1 MFKLAGVNIKF
12 GGMKMNEE
20 EIIEKLQKLGLT
32 KYESLAYITLLK
44 LGPSKATDI
53 TKESG
58 IPHTRVYDVLSSL
71 HRKGFV
77 DMMPGTPRL
86 YKPVNPELV
95 LEKIKEDL
103 VNDIDR
109 LKEMFV
115 ELYKTVH
122 GEDLPEIWT
131 IHGFEN
137 TVERA
142 EYIIRSARY
151 EVLIN
156 TPFEFLSL
164 LREEIK
170 KRKDVLFIII
180 SNFEE
185 VPEWLKGEN
194 IILARSGGA
203 PWLMASWIIGD
214 VEYALFFGALPKDR
228 RREKFYSFW
237 GKSAKLIQNYMH
249 WFYTMYFDNSE
260 LIKPL
265 EYDRLKK
272 PLELVNIRTLI
283 TVLKQTTLP
292 RRIEVAGRTVEDKEE
307 ITIDGEVVE
316 YEYTPLTAS
325 VLVRGREGEWKVGG
339 LGSYFEDIEGEKFI
353 LID

>member
-1 MFKLAGVNIKF
+1 
-12 GGMKMNEE
+12 MKEE

-77 DMMPGTPRL
+77 DIMHGTPRL
-86 YKPVNPELV
+86 YKPVNPEVV

-103 VNDIDR
+103 IADIEE
-109 LKEMFV
+109 LKKAFL
-115 ELYKTVH
+115 ELYRSVH

-131 IHGFEN
+131 IHGFDN
-137 TVERA
+137 TLERA
-142 EYIIRSARY
+142 EYIIRTAKY

-156 TPFEFLSL
+156 TPFEFLL
-164 LREEIK
+164 LLKEEIK
-170 KRKDVLFIII
+170 KRKDLVFVVI

-185 VPEWLKGEN
+185 IPEWLKKDN

-214 VEYALFFGALPKDR
+214 IDYALFFGALPRDR
-228 RREKFYSFW
+228 RKEKFYSFW
-237 GKSAKLIQNYMH
+237 AKSAKLIQNYMH
-249 WFYTMYFDNSE
+249 WFYTIYLDNSTI
-260 LIKPL
+260 IKPVN
-265 EYDRLKK
+265 YGKLKK
-272 PLELVNIRTLI
+272 PLQLVNIRTLI
-283 TVLKQTTLP
+283 TLLKQTSLP
-292 RRIEVAGRTVEDKEE
+292 REIEVIGKLVENKDT
-307 ITIDGEVVE
+307 ITLRGKVVE
-316 YEYTPLTAS
+316 FEYTPLIAS
-325 VLVRGREGEWKVGG
+325 VVVDDGNKKWKVGG
-339 LGSYFEDIEGEKFI
+339 LGSYFEDVEGEKFI
-353 LID
+353 LLD

>member
-1 MFKLAGVNIKF
+1 
-12 GGMKMNEE
+12 MKEE

-77 DMMPGTPRL
+77 DVMHGSPRL
-86 YKPVNPELV
+86 YKPVNPEVV
-95 LEKIKEDL
+95 LEKIKEDFIE
-103 VNDIDR
+103 DIEN
-109 LKEMFV
+109 LKVAFLD
-115 ELYKTVH
+115 LYREVH

-131 IHGFEN
+131 IQGFDN

-142 EYIIRSARY
+142 EYVIRTAKH

-156 TPFEFLSL
+156 TPFEFLKL
-164 LREEIK
+164 LKGEIRA
-170 KRKDVLFIII
+170 RKDIVFVII

-185 VPEWLKGEN
+185 IPDWLRRDN
-194 IILARSGGA
+194 IILARTGGA

-214 VEYALFFGALPKDR
+214 INYALFFGALPRDK

-237 GKSAKLIQNYMH
+237 AKSPKIIQNYMH
-249 WFYTMYFDNSE
+249 WFYTIYFDNSE
-260 LIKPL
+260 IAKPL
-265 EYDRLKK
+265 NYESLPK
-272 PLELVNIRTLI
+272 PLSLVNIRTLI
-283 TVLKQTTLP
+283 TLLKLTELP
-292 RRIEVAGRTVEDKEE
+292 RRAEIVGRLVDTKEPVTLEGE
-307 ITIDGEVVE
+307 ITA
-316 YEYTPLTAS
+316 YEYTPLMANVT
-325 VLVRGREGEWKVGG
+325 VRADGREWKVGG
-339 LGSYFEDIEGEKFI
+339 IGSYFEDIEGEKFI
-353 LID
+353 LLE

>member
-1 MFKLAGVNIKF
+1 
-12 GGMKMNEE
+12 MKEE
-20 EIIEKLQKLGLT
+20 EIIEKLQKFGLT

-77 DMMPGTPRL
+77 DIMHGTPRL
-86 YKPVNPELV
+86 YKPVNPEVV

-103 VNDIDR
+103 ITDIEE
-109 LKEMFV
+109 LKKAFL
-115 ELYKTVH
+115 ELYKSVH
-122 GEDLPEIWT
+122 GEELPEIWT
-131 IHGFEN
+131 IHGFDN
-137 TVERA
+137 TLERA
-142 EYIIRSARY
+142 EYIIRTAKY

-164 LREEIK
+164 LKEEIK
-170 KRKDVLFIII
+170 KRKDVIFVII

-185 VPEWLKGEN
+185 APEWLKRDN

-214 VEYALFFGALPKDR
+214 IDYALFFGALPRDR
-228 RREKFYSFW
+228 RKEKFYSFW
-237 GKSAKLIQNYMH
+237 AKSAKLIQNYMH
-249 WFYTMYFDNSE
+249 WFYTIYLDNSTI
-260 LIKPL
+260 IKPIN
-265 EYDRLKK
+265 YGKLKK
-272 PLELVNIRTLI
+272 PLQLVNIRTLI
-283 TVLKQTTLP
+283 TLLKQITLP
-292 RRIEVAGRTVEDKEE
+292 REIEIIGKLVENKEAVTLRGKVME
-307 ITIDGEVVE
+307 F
-316 YEYTPLTAS
+316 EYTPLTAS
-325 VLVRGREGEWKVGG
+325 IVVGDGKKKWKVGG

-353 LID
+353 LLD

>member
-1 MFKLAGVNIKF
+1 
-12 GGMKMNEE
+12 MKEE
-20 EIIEKLQKLGLT
+20 EIIEKLQKFGLT

-77 DMMPGTPRL
+77 DIMHGTPRL
-86 YKPVNPELV
+86 YKPVNPEVV

-103 VNDIDR
+103 ITDIEE
-109 LKEMFV
+109 LKKAFL
-115 ELYKTVH
+115 ELYKSVH
-122 GEDLPEIWT
+122 GEELPEIWT
-131 IHGFEN
+131 IHGFDN
-137 TVERA
+137 TLERA
-142 EYIIRSARY
+142 EYIIRTAKY

-164 LREEIK
+164 LKEEIK
-170 KRKDVLFIII
+170 KRKDVIFVII

-185 VPEWLKGEN
+185 APEWLKRDN

-214 VEYALFFGALPKDR
+214 IDYALFFGALPRDR
-228 RREKFYSFW
+228 RKEKFYSFW
-237 GKSAKLIQNYMH
+237 AKSAKLIQNYMH
-249 WFYTMYFDNSE
+249 WFYTIYLDNSTI
-260 LIKPL
+260 IKPIN
-265 EYDRLKK
+265 YGKLKK
-272 PLELVNIRTLI
+272 PLQLVNIRTLI
-283 TVLKQTTLP
+283 TLLKQANLP
-292 RRIEVAGRTVEDKEE
+292 REVEVIGRLVENKEAVTLRGKVME
-307 ITIDGEVVE
+307 F
-316 YEYTPLTAS
+316 EYTPLTAS
-325 VLVRGREGEWKVGG
+325 IVVDDGKRKWKIGG

-353 LID
+353 LLD